1 MVVINL
7 ATPKPRRSRA
17 VLPNG
22 TRVLN
27 GRYEIEKCIHSRGMA
42 NVYIVKDLNLGKRWC
57 LKEIIKTD
65 AGKSEIEYVS
75 LLQEAKVL
83 RSVSHTGIPRIT
95 DTDEDGDSLMIVE
108 DYVEGMTLSKCIQ
121 TKGAIR
127 QDIAVQWM
135 KQLCQ
140 IIMYL
145 HGIDTPILYRDM
157 KPDNVIIQPDG
168 NIKLLD
174 YGTCV
179 IIYEKGQ
186 LPHGY
191 AMGTAGYAAPE
202 QTKKS
207 LPCDLRSDIY
217 GLGMTYYSMLT
228 GLNMAGVPR
237 DKVRDVGLMNPG
249 VSKGLAAVVNKCIAV
264 NPEDR
269 YQDCNELLYALQNY
283 ITGDEGYR
291 QKAMVK
297 ITTTAVTLALS
308 VVLMVGSVIP
318 FLVNKGRAEQN
329 YLNAVQVAEQ
339 SGRQEDYVSAIS
351 LNPTNI
357 SPYFGYIEA
366 IKIDGVF
373 SLDEEAC
380 LLNLINPNLVSI
392 KNGSDYDRLSYELGR
407 LYWFYY
413 SSSKSNEGKILSVR
427 WFKDAKDKG
436 YKSDLS
442 TVYYNLGR
450 FHKDIS
456 NSIMVAEDAGM
467 YAEYWS
473 NLISAKDVYAGD
485 LVSLQINLAIA
496 ECISNYAYSLKRD
509 SVSYEDVVSEVNDLN
524 TFLDSFQVSEY
535 SLDVVKELY
544 SELRSS
550 VEGLMDTVNLVYNGR
565 G

>member
-1 MVVINL
+1 M
-7 ATPKPRRSRA
+7 ARSKPKRDRA

-27 GRYEIEKCIHSRGMA
+27 GRFEIEKCIHSRGMA
-42 NVYIVKDLNLGKRWC
+42 NVYIVKDMNLGKRWC

-65 AGKSEIEYVS
+65 AGKSDIEYVS

-108 DYVEGMTLSKCIQ
+108 DYVEGITLSKCIQ

-145 HGIDTPILYRDM
+145 HGLKTPVLYRDM

-179 IIYEKGQ
+179 IIYKRGQ

-228 GLNMAGVPR
+228 GLNMAGIPR
-237 DKVRDVGLMNPG
+237 EKVKDVSLINPSI
-249 VSKGLAAVVNKCIAV
+249 SKGLAAVVNKCIEV
-264 NPEDR
+264 DPNDR
-269 YQDCNELLYALQNY
+269 YQDCQELLYALQNY
-283 ITGDEGYR
+283 TTGDEGYR
-291 QKAMVK
+291 KTATRK
-297 ITTTAVTLALS
+297 IATTFITLGLS
-308 VVLMVGSVIP
+308 VVMLLSSLGVYALS
-318 FLVNKGRAEQN
+318 KSESEQE
-329 YLNAVQVAEQ
+329 YLNAVLVAQQ
-339 SGRQEDYVSAIS
+339 SGKQEDYDRAIS
-351 LNPTNI
+351 LEPTRLE
-357 SPYFGYIEA
+357 PYFGYIDA
-366 IKIDGVF
+366 MKVDGVF
-373 SLDEEAC
+373 DSAEESDI
-380 LLNLINPNLVSI
+380 LNHINPNLTEI
-392 KNGSDYDRLSYELGR
+392 KLNESYGHLAYELGR

-413 SSSKSNEGKILSVR
+413 DVENNDSGKVQSVR
-427 WFKDAKDKG
+427 WFKDAVDAG
-436 YKSDLS
+436 YEKKMA
-442 TVYYNLGR
+442 TVYYNLGS
-450 FHKDIS
+450 FHRDIAI
-456 NSIMVAEDAGM
+456 SIREANDAGM
-467 YAEYWS
+467 YGKYWG
-473 NLISAKDVYAGD
+473 NLLAAKEVNAGD
-485 LVSLQINLAIA
+485 IINLQTNIAIA
-496 ECISNYAYSLKRD
+496 ECISNYAYNLMRD
-509 SVSYEDVVSEVNDLN
+509 GVGYTEITAEIKNLQY
-524 TFLDSFQVSEY
+524 FLSSFPISGSTVDIVQ
-535 SLDVVKELY
+535 ELY
-544 SELRSS
+544 DELEST
-550 VEGLMDTVNLVYNGR
+550 VEGLQDKVDLIYKDR
-565 G
+565 GVD

>member
-1 MVVINL
+1 M
-7 ATPKPRRSRA
+7 PKIKPKRERA

-42 NVYIVKDLNLGKRWC
+42 NVYIVKDMNLGKRWC

-83 RSVSHTGIPRIT
+83 RGVSHTGIPRIT

-121 TKGAIR
+121 SKGAIR

-145 HGIDTPILYRDM
+145 HGLKTPVLYRDM

-168 NIKLLD
+168 SIKLLD

-179 IIYEKGQ
+179 IIYKKGQ

-237 DKVRDVGLMNPG
+237 EKVKDVSTINPNI
-249 VSKGLAAVVNKCIAV
+249 SKGLAAVVNKCIEIDP
-264 NPEDR
+264 NDR

-283 ITGDEGYR
+283 TTGDEGYR
-291 QKAMVK
+291 KNATRKIATTFITMGLSLAMF
-297 ITTTAVTLALS
+297 I
-308 VVLMVGSVIP
+308 GSFVA
-318 FLVNKGRAEQN
+318 FNVNKTMSEQK
-329 YLNAVQVAEQ
+329 YINAVLVAEQ
-339 SGRQEDYVSAIS
+339 SGKPEDYDYAIS
-351 LNPTNI
+351 LDPTRLE
-357 SPYFGYIEA
+357 PYFGYIEVM
-366 IKIDGVF
+366 KVDGVF
-373 SLDEEAC
+373 DLQEETS
-380 LLNLINPNLVSI
+380 LLNHINPNLTDI
-392 KNGSDYDRLSYELGR
+392 KECEDYGHLAFEIGR

-413 SSSKSNEGKILSVR
+413 EVGSEDAGKVQSVR
-427 WFKDAKDKG
+427 WFRDSINAD
-436 YKSDLS
+436 YKAEMSM
-442 TVYYNLGR
+442 VYFNLGS
-450 FHKDIS
+450 FHRDIAI
-456 NSIMVAEDAGM
+456 SIREANDAGM
-467 YAEYWS
+467 YKEYWR
-473 NLISAKDVYAGD
+473 NLLAAKDVNAGD
-485 LVSLQINLAIA
+485 VITLQTNIAIA
-496 ECISNYAYSLKRD
+496 RCISNYVYNLKRD
-509 SVSYEDVVSEVNDLN
+509 GVSYDEVIREVKNLQYFLSTFSVTGSTVDVVSELYYE
-524 TFLDSFQVSEY
+524 LDSIIS
-535 SLDVVKELY
+535 
-544 SELRSS
+544 
-550 VEGLMDTVNLVYNGR
+550 GLPDKVALVYRER
-565 G
+565 GAD